1 MRTARQREL
10 YATDLPFIEK
20 WRTAMRYLVSEDVSY
35 EKVWLELQA
44 LAWNR
49 PELRGRVDRVNAEWR
64 EVLTEAF
71 AEPRTRYGIEMPLE
85 ALVSLVI
92 TFNEGIILER
102 LSGVEEGHRELL
114 DWIDG
119 WMDAKEKQWRRRKR

>member
-1 MRTARQREL
+1 
-10 YATDLPFIEK
+10 
-20 WRTAMRYLVSEDVSY
+20 
-35 EKVWLELQA
+35 
-44 LAWNR
+44 
-49 PELRGRVDRVNAEWR
+49 VNAAWR

-71 AEPRTRYGIEMPLE
+71 AEPREHYGIEMPLE

-102 LSGVEEGHRELL
+102 LSGITEGHQALL

-119 WMDAKEKQWRRRKR
+119 WLSK